1 MINVIV
7 DKIIKGGG
15 YEDCEVIGSLME
27 LYNEPDGDVVSGSGG
42 IIEYRR
48 KLMEK
53 IERLS
58 ID

>member
-1 MINVIV
+1 
-7 DKIIKGGG
+7 
-15 YEDCEVIGSLME
+15 
-27 LYNEPDGDVVSGSGG
+27 VVSGSGG

-58 ID
+58 IDW